1 MFNDL
6 FCQIERNVNKRGRN
20 SRNDEREKT
29 HHLSLVRTPFS
40 RFSSKTI
47 DLFSRSTVMVQ
58 SESFKHF
65 VVASIVVELL
75 DSGEIEGNEE
85 SSLFWED

>member
-1 MFNDL
+1 
-6 FCQIERNVNKRGRN
+6 
-20 SRNDEREKT
+20 
-29 HHLSLVRTPFS
+29 
-40 RFSSKTI
+40 
-47 DLFSRSTVMVQ
+47 MVQ